1 MQLAEQN
8 LARIPRCLD
17 DQAHEADIR
26 IAPPFAK
33 GKRIEVRGKVNLAG
47 KSERLG
53 AFVVGGI
60 AGAIIQLGVIRGK
73 IVDLD
78 KNVGQGKSL
87 HGCPILSL
95 MSHLPL

>member
-8 LARIPRCLD
+8 LAHIPRCLD
-17 DQAHEADIR
+17 DQAHGTNIR
-26 IAPPFAK
+26 ITPPFAK
-33 GKRIEVRGKVNLAG
+33 GKRIEVRGKVNLIR

-53 AFVVGGI
+53 AFVVRGI
-60 AGAIIQLGVIRGK
+60 AGAIIQLGIIRGK
-73 IVDLD
+73 IVDLH
-78 KNVGQGKSL
+78 KNVGEGKSL